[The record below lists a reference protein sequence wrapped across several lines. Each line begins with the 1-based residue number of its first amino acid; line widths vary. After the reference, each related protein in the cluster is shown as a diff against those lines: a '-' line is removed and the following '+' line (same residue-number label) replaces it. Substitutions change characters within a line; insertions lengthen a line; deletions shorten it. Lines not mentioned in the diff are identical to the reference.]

1 MPYAFFFFFFLSNL
15 KVYVGSKAELKWFFF
30 GTDTAWA
37 CDVKWTASGIFFIG
51 SGQGACVTMYNEF
64 VVLTGSRLG

>member
-1 MPYAFFFFFFLSNL
+1 MI
-15 KVYVGSKAELKWFFF
+15 FF

-64 VVLTGSRLG
+64 VVLTGSGLG